1 MRLIPLTLA
10 GLGLTFVLAGSA
22 AAASEKVT
30 DSDFLKANRCRGL
43 AAGIASD
50 TSGFDAFIK
59 SQDRGRDPAV
69 DQMANQEQ
77 DRALRQAR
85 NPERASK
92 VQAELADLCQTFKR

>member
-10 GLGLTFVLAGSA
+10 GLGLTFVLTSA
-22 AAASEKVT
+22 AVAASEKVT

-50 TSGFDAFIK
+50 TSGYDAFIK